1 MGITASDLR
10 KVLDDLLR
18 TDTDLVAFGID
29 AELAAA
35 KRFSDGWIGLRR

>member
-10 KVLDDLLR
+10 NVLDDLLR
-18 TDTDLVAFGID
+18 TDADLVAFGID

-35 KRFSDGWIGLRR
+35 QRDVYKRQGR